1 MATTHL
7 QENLDD
13 YVKSKVCARESSS
26 PSGLGKLGRSSHPQK
41 TWSLERLKQCGISV
55 PIDSSEDGEINIIS
69 LGDYEVDASKD
80 EASDYDADPFED
92 MD

>member
-1 MATTHL
+1 M
-7 QENLDD
+7 
-13 YVKSKVCARESSS
+13 
-26 PSGLGKLGRSSHPQK
+26 
-41 TWSLERLKQCGISV
+41 